1 MVASDSILIGG
12 TLAVGLLLGM
22 IALGVSL
29 AVARHLSR
37 LRQQLDDTREVLLAR
52 LSDTQRQRTESMRID
67 VFVRAVESV
76 EASTRA
82 LITYSQLLAE
92 HATSVVFDSDDTGFR
107 QTAAEITALRTQAEK
122 AGLFLPPELDRP
134 YQRAFKT
141 VVGVQVAAEA
151 ALRLPGRAERKEL
164 CRPAVVAMDQEV
176 LTFLNTSRVWKKR
189 KWFQA
194 TTGEE
199 AAPDAFADATSPALM
214 RPRGLLREDGALER

>member
-1 MVASDSILIGG
+1 MVASNSILIGG
-12 TLAVGLLLGM
+12 TLAVGVLLG
-22 IALGVSL
+22 IVALGVSL
-29 AVARHLSR
+29 TVARHLDR
-37 LRQQLDDTREVLLAR
+37 LRVQLDDTREALLSR
-52 LSDTQRQRTESMRID
+52 LADTQKQRTEAMRLD

-82 LITYSQLLAE
+82 LITFSQLMAE
-92 HATSVVFDSDDTGFR
+92 HATSVVFDSDETGFR
-107 QTAAEITALRTQAEK
+107 QSATDIVTLRTQAEK

-141 VVGVQVAAEA
+141 VVGVEVAAES
-151 ALRLPGRAERKEL
+151 ALRLPEREARKDL

-199 AAPDAFADATSPALM
+199 AAPEAFADATSPAIM
-214 RPRGLLREDGALER
+214 RPRGLLRDDGTPER

>member
-151 ALRLPGRAERKEL
+151 ALRLPGRAEREEL

>member
-1 MVASDSILIGG
+1 MIAPDSILIGG
-12 TLAVGLLLGM
+12 TLVVGVLLGVV
-22 IALGVSL
+22 ALGVSL
-29 AVARHLSR
+29 AVARHLHRIR
-37 LRQQLDDTREVLLAR
+37 LQLDETREALLAR
-52 LSDTQRQRTESMRID
+52 LSETQRQRAESMRLD

-76 EASTRA
+76 EACTRA
-82 LITYSQLLAE
+82 LITFSQLMAE

-107 QTAAEITALRTQAEK
+107 QTAGELAALRAQAEK

-189 KWFQA
+189 RWFQA

-214 RPRGLLREDGALER
+214 RPHGLLGEDNALER